1 MTGKVSDHNRAD
13 KIIKKVKDRECSII
27 IKNIGDVK
35 DWYVEVSTDVSF
47 CNLNNGVSSTAAKVV
62 LLVNK
67 VIRVCGPVCWHCNK
81 ISKVVDF
88 TLVAEGIS
96 LKEGLREVIYVRKV
110 ERTCVSNSIN
120 INIHVFCTILVYI
133 INDYFQSIKVLL

>member
-35 DWYVEVSTDVSF
+35 DWYVEVNKDVSF

-62 LLVNK
+62 L
-67 VIRVCGPVCWHCNK
+67 
-81 ISKVVDF
+81 
-88 TLVAEGIS
+88 
-96 LKEGLREVIYVRKV
+96 
-110 ERTCVSNSIN
+110 
-120 INIHVFCTILVYI
+120 
-133 INDYFQSIKVLL
+133 